1 MRRVAFFIA
10 LILIFSSLVSCG
22 GGNDASDDRLTV
34 ITTIFPQY
42 DFVRAIVGDRAEV
55 SMLLAPKAESHTY
68 EPSMA
73 DIKKVSEAE
82 LFIYTG
88 NGIDEWAENMAE
100 SLKESDVLTLASAR
114 FVTDTVEADYSD
126 HDHSDHYHDHEEH
139 SADEHIWTS
148 PVNAKKMLY
157 GILEA
162 IVELDPDNADFYRE
176 NAEKYA
182 SELDSVDELFKEVV
196 AEGKRSEIIV
206 ADRFPFAYLT
216 SEYGLEYT
224 AALSGCSVGQEPSAS
239 VIAEMISKVSVDG
252 ISYVFI
258 IENSDG
264 KTAKLVSEATGCGI
278 LTLHSCHN
286 VTAEQLADGVTY
298 VDLMRQNAENLRLA
312 LN

>member
-22 GGNDASDDRLTV
+22 GNDVSDDRLTV

-100 SLKESDVLTLASAR
+100 SLKESDVMTLASAR
-114 FVTDTVEADYSD
+114 FVTDTVEADHSD
-126 HDHSDHYHDHEEH
+126 HDHSDHDHDHEEH

-162 IVELDPDNADFYRE
+162 IVELDPENADFYRE

-252 ISYVFI
+252 IGYVFI

-298 VDLMRQNAENLRLA
+298 VDLMRQNAKNLRLA

>member
-1 MRRVAFFIA
+1 MRRGAFFIA
-10 LILIFSSLVSCG
+10 LILIFSSLVSC

-162 IVELDPDNADFYRE
+162 IVELDPENADFYRE

-252 ISYVFI
+252 IGYVFI

-264 KTAKLVSEATGCGI
+264 KTAKLVSEATGCSI

-298 VDLMRQNAENLRLA
+298 VDLMKQNAENLRLA

>member
-1 MRRVAFFIA
+1 MRRGAFFIA
-10 LILIFSSLVSCG
+10 LILILLSLVSCG
-22 GGNDASDDRLTV
+22 DSDSASSDKLTIV
-34 ITTIFPQY
+34 TTIFPQY
-42 DFVRAIVGDRAEV
+42 DFARAIVGDKAEV
-55 SMLLAPKAESHTY
+55 SMLLAPKSESHTY
-68 EPSMA
+68 EPSMT
-73 DIKKVSEAE
+73 DIKKVSEAD

-88 NGIDEWAENMAE
+88 NGIDEWAENMSE
-100 SLKESDVLTLASAR
+100 SLKNSDVLTLASAQ
-114 FVTDTVEADYSD
+114 FVTETVEVD
-126 HDHSDHYHDHEEH
+126 HDHDDHGDNDHDHEEH

-157 GILEA
+157 GILET
-162 IVELDPDNADFYRE
+162 IVELDPENADFYRE

-182 SELDSVDELFKEVV
+182 SELESVDELFREVV
-196 AEGKRSEIIV
+196 SESKRSEIIV

-216 SEYGLEYT
+216 NEYGLEYT

-239 VIAEMISKVSVDG
+239 VIAEMISKISDDG
-252 ISYVFI
+252 IGYVFI

-264 KTAKLVSEATGCGI
+264 KTAKLVSEATGCGV

>member
-1 MRRVAFFIA
+1 MRRLTFGIA
-10 LILIFSSLVSCG
+10 LVLIFMSLVSCG
-22 GGNDASDDRLTV
+22 DVNNVSEDRLTV

-42 DFVRAIVGDRAEV
+42 DFARAIVGDKADV

-73 DIKKVSEAE
+73 DIKKVSEAD

-88 NGIDEWAENMAE
+88 NGIDEWAVSMSE
-100 SLKESDVLTLASAR
+100 SLKESDVVTLSSAQ
-114 FVTDTVEADYSD
+114 FVTETVEADHD
-126 HDHSDHYHDHEEH
+126 HDEHEDHDEH

-148 PVNAKKMLY
+148 PVNAEKMLY

-162 IVELDPDNADFYRE
+162 IVELDPENEDFYRE

-182 SELDSVDELFKEVV
+182 SELGSVDELFREVV
-196 AEGKRSEIIV
+196 AESKRSEIIV

-216 SEYGLEYT
+216 NEYGLEYT

-239 VIAEMISKVSVDG
+239 VIAEMISK
-252 ISYVFI
+252 ISDENIGYVFV
-258 IENSDG
+258 IENSDE

-286 VTAEQLADGVTY
+286 VTAEQLSDGVTY